1 MELNPISSPANSPLQ
16 MVWQLGDIKA
26 RLFDIVLHLGDANIE
41 AIRPHEIAK
50 AVWTALKSKYEHLD
64 KVYVVILRWTI
75 SKIDNERRQICD
87 VILGE
92 FLKC

>member
-50 AVWTALKSKYEHLD
+50 AV
-64 KVYVVILRWTI
+64 
-75 SKIDNERRQICD
+75 
-87 VILGE
+87 
-92 FLKC
+92 

>member
-26 RLFDIVLHLGDANIE
+26 RLFDIVLDLGDANTE

-50 AVWTALKSKYEHLD
+50 AV
-64 KVYVVILRWTI
+64 
-75 SKIDNERRQICD
+75 
-87 VILGE
+87 
-92 FLKC
+92 